1 MSASATRH
9 SVVTSAASS
18 KRAASFA
25 PAPVAAFLV
34 AAFLASVAS
43 VPADAAT
50 ASPVPAAAP
59 AAAAPAAKPSAPA
72 PVDPIQA
79 METKLDAALR
89 ELGPGTPP
97 DPVPAAKAR
106 LRELA
111 GQLKEDPKSENAP
124 AWIASCSLLTEAAV
138 TRVRAKAAQLERTR
152 LQQDRIAVQSELVA
166 TQDEIFKLERGT
178 VSSLKADLEEQK
190 RKAAA
195 MKEDAEKRFSEL
207 NSALIQVS
215 KDARGTI
222 ISMSDIL
229 FDVGKATLTQDL
241 KTNLAKIA
249 GILTIYKD
257 ANVQV
262 EGHTDNVG
270 GEEYNQKL
278 SEKRASNVMEFLT
291 SPGGIAATRLT
302 SVGYGFSKPIA
313 DNATKEGRQKNRRVD
328 LVIMDKEGA
337 LTIAG

>member
-1 MSASATRH
+1 MMERRHSYPIAGISLALALLLAPMQAVFAAASA
-9 SVVTSAASS
+9 AKKAED
-18 KRAASFA
+18 
-25 PAPVAAFLV
+25 PM
-34 AAFLASVAS
+34 
-43 VPADAAT
+43 DA
-50 ASPVPAAAP
+50 
-59 AAAAPAAKPSAPA
+59 
-72 PVDPIQA
+72 QQG
-79 METKLDAALR
+79 KLDAALK
-89 ELGPGTPP
+89 ELDAHTAPP
-97 DPVPAAKAR
+97 ELVPTAQVRIKEVRA
-106 LRELA
+106 L
-111 GQLKEDPKSENAP
+111 LKEDAKSKQAP
-124 AWIASCSLLTEAAV
+124 GWIQACSLLTEAAV
-138 TRVRAKAAQLERTR
+138 TQIHAKAAGLDRLR
-152 LQQDRIAVQSELVA
+152 LQQDRISAQAELVA
-166 TQDEIFKLERGT
+166 TQDEIFKLERGYA
-178 VSSLKADLEEQK
+178 SSLKADLDEQK

-195 MKEDAEKRFSEL
+195 AKDDAEKRFSEL

-278 SEKRASNVMEFLT
+278 SEKRAGNVREFMI
-291 SPGGIAATRLT
+291 SPGGIAAARLT
-302 SVGYGFSKPIA
+302 SMGYGFSKPLA

-328 LVIMDKEGA
+328 LVIMDKKA
-337 LTIAG
+337 AP

>member
-1 MSASATRH
+1 MNALSRARIPSFQ
-9 SVVTSAASS
+9 SSAAFC
-18 KRAASFA
+18 AALCA
-25 PAPVAAFLV
+25 AAFLI
-34 AAFLASVAS
+34 A
-43 VPADAAT
+43 PARAAT
-50 ASPVPAAAP
+50 AAP
-59 AAAAPAAKPSAPA
+59 AAPASKPLAAPAAPA
-72 PVDPIQA
+72 DPIQSMQA
-79 METKLDAALR
+79 RLDAALKD
-89 ELGPGTPP
+89 LGPLTPP
-97 DPVPAAKAR
+97 DLVPAAQAR
-106 LRELA
+106 IREVA
-111 GQLKEDPKSENAP
+111 GLLKEDPKAKEAP
-124 AWIASCSLLTEAAV
+124 GWISACSLLTEAAV
-138 TRVRAKAAQLERTR
+138 TQSRAKSAELERTR
-152 LQQDRIAVQSELVA
+152 LQQDRISVQSELVA
-166 TQDEIFKLERGT
+166 TQDEIFRLERGT

-291 SPGGIAATRLT
+291 SPGGIAAARLT
-302 SVGYGFSKPIA
+302 SVGYGFTKPIA

-328 LVIMDKEGA
+328 LVIMDKKTA
-337 LTIAG
+337 P

>member
-1 MSASATRH
+1 MNALHTTFQATFRATCSATLC
-9 SVVTSAASS
+9 AA
-18 KRAASFA
+18 ALLIA
-25 PAPVAAFLV
+25 PAHA
-34 AAFLASVAS
+34 
-43 VPADAAT
+43 ADA
-50 ASPVPAAAP
+50 VPAAP
-59 AAAAPAAKPSAPA
+59 AATPAVAAPAKAA
-72 PVDPIQA
+72 PVDPIVSMQA
-79 METKLDAALR
+79 RLDAVLKD
-89 ELGPGTPP
+89 LGSLTPP
-97 DPVPAAKAR
+97 DLVPAAQAR
-106 LRELA
+106 IRETA
-111 GQLKEDPKSENAP
+111 GLLKEDSHAKEAP
-124 AWIASCSLLTEAAV
+124 GWIAACSLLTEAAV
-138 TRVRAKAAQLERTR
+138 TQARAKIAQLERTR
-152 LQQDRIAVQSELVA
+152 LLHDRISVQAELVA
-166 TQDEIFKLERGT
+166 TQDEIFRLERGT

-291 SPGGIAATRLT
+291 SPGGIAAVRLT

-328 LVIMDKEGA
+328 LVIMDKK
-337 LTIAG
+337 TP

>member
-1 MSASATRH
+1 MNACAIPSFR
-9 SVVTSAASS
+9 SAAVFCAALCA
-18 KRAASFA
+18 AASLN
-25 PAPVAAFLV
+25 APVLAA
-34 AAFLASVAS
+34 ASKPS
-43 VPADAAT
+43 
-50 ASPVPAAAP
+50 AAAP
-59 AAAAPAAKPSAPA
+59 AAQAAPAD
-72 PVDPIQA
+72 PVQSMQA
-79 METKLDAALR
+79 RLDAALKD
-89 ELGPGTPP
+89 LGSLTPP
-97 DPVPAAKAR
+97 DLVPAAQAR
-106 LRELA
+106 IREVA
-111 GQLKEDPKSENAP
+111 GLLKEDPKAENAP
-124 AWIASCSLLTEAAV
+124 AWIAACSLLTEAAV
-138 TRVRAKAAQLERTR
+138 TQSHGKIAQLERTR

-291 SPGGIAATRLT
+291 SPGGIAAARLT
-302 SVGYGFSKPIA
+302 SVGYGFTKPIA

-328 LVIMDKEGA
+328 LVIMDKKA
-337 LTIAG
+337 AP

>member
-1 MSASATRH
+1 MSIAIRNIAVTAAVLALGLASP
-9 SVVTSAASS
+9 
-18 KRAASFA
+18 RAAEA
-25 PAPVAAFLV
+25 PK
-34 AAFLASVAS
+34 
-43 VPADAAT
+43 PA
-50 ASPVPAAAP
+50 
-59 AAAAPAAKPSAPA
+59 
-72 PVDPIQA
+72 VDPLAAQEA
-79 METKLDAALR
+79 RLDAALK
-89 ELGPGTPP
+89 EL
-97 DPVPAAKAR
+97 DPSAAPADLAPVAR
-106 LRELA
+106 ARIQEARAL
-111 GQLKEDPKSENAP
+111 LKEDPKNEKAS
-124 AWIASCSLLTEAAV
+124 AWISSCSLMTEAAV
-138 TRVRAKAAQLERTR
+138 TQVRAQQARLERAR
-152 LQQDRIAVQSELVA
+152 LQDERIKAQGELVA
-166 TQDEIFKLERGT
+166 TQDEIFKLERGYA
-178 VSSLKADLEEQK
+178 SSLKADLDEQK

-195 MKEDAEKRFSEL
+195 AKDDAEKRFSEL

-278 SEKRASNVMEFLT
+278 SEKRASNVMEFLV

-302 SVGYGFSKPIA
+302 SVGYGFTKPIA

-328 LVIMDKEGA
+328 LVIMDKKA
-337 LTIAG
+337 P

>member
-1 MSASATRH
+1 MSIAIRNIAVTAAVLALGLASP
-9 SVVTSAASS
+9 
-18 KRAASFA
+18 RAAEA
-25 PAPVAAFLV
+25 PK
-34 AAFLASVAS
+34 
-43 VPADAAT
+43 PA
-50 ASPVPAAAP
+50 
-59 AAAAPAAKPSAPA
+59 
-72 PVDPIQA
+72 VDPLAAQEA
-79 METKLDAALR
+79 RLDAALK
-89 ELGPGTPP
+89 EL
-97 DPVPAAKAR
+97 DPSAAPADLAPVAR
-106 LRELA
+106 ARIQEARAL
-111 GQLKEDPKSENAP
+111 LKEDPKNEKAS
-124 AWIASCSLLTEAAV
+124 AWISSCSLMTEAAV
-138 TRVRAKAAQLERTR
+138 TQVRAQQARLERAR
-152 LQQDRIAVQSELVA
+152 LQDERIKAQGELVA
-166 TQDEIFKLERGT
+166 TQDEIFKLERGYA
-178 VSSLKADLEEQK
+178 SSLKADLDEQK

-195 MKEDAEKRFSEL
+195 AKDDAEKRFSEL

-278 SEKRASNVMEFLT
+278 SEKRASNVMEFLV
-291 SPGGIAATRLT
+291 SPGGIAAARLT
-302 SVGYGFSKPIA
+302 SVGYGFTKPIA

-328 LVIMDKEGA
+328 LVIMDKKA
-337 LTIAG
+337 P

>member
-1 MSASATRH
+1 MNARFRIESP
-9 SVVTSAASS
+9 
-18 KRAASFA
+18 F
-25 PAPVAAFLV
+25 VAAAF
-34 AAFLASVAS
+34 AAALLI
-43 VPADAAT
+43 VPAG
-50 ASPVPAAAP
+50 AAAAPKP
-59 AAAAPAAKPSAPA
+59 AAAAPATKAAPA
-72 PVDPIQA
+72 APADPVQTMQA
-79 METKLDAALR
+79 KLDAAITD
-89 ELGPGTPP
+89 LGQQTPP
-97 DPVPAAKAR
+97 DLVPAAQAR
-106 LRELA
+106 IHELV
-111 GQLKEDPKSENAP
+111 GQLKEDPKAKEAP
-124 AWIASCSLLTEAAV
+124 GWIAACSLLTEAAV
-138 TRVRAKAAQLERTR
+138 TQIRAKNGQLERTR
-152 LQQDRIAVQSELVA
+152 LQQDRISAQSELVA
-166 TQDEIFKLERGT
+166 TQDEIFKLERGN
-178 VSSLKADLEEQK
+178 VSSLKADLEEQR

-195 MKEDAEKRFSEL
+195 MKDDAEKRFSEL

-291 SPGGIAATRLT
+291 TPGGIAAARLT
-302 SVGYGFSKPIA
+302 SMGFGFSKPIA

-328 LVIMDKEGA
+328 LVIMDKK
-337 LTIAG
+337 TP

>member
-1 MSASATRH
+1 MIATSTCRATNAFRAAAVSSASF
-9 SVVTSAASS
+9 AAVFAAAILIAPA
-18 KRAASFA
+18 RAATAAPKAA
-25 PAPVAAFLV
+25 PAPVAK
-34 AAFLASVAS
+34 
-43 VPADAAT
+43 
-50 ASPVPAAAP
+50 AAP
-59 AAAAPAAKPSAPA
+59 A
-72 PVDPIQA
+72 DPIQS
-79 METKLDAALR
+79 MQSRLDAALK
-89 ELGPGTPP
+89 ELGQLTPP
-97 DPVPAAKAR
+97 DLVPAAQAR
-106 LRELA
+106 IREVA
-111 GQLKEDPKSENAP
+111 GLLKEDPKAKEAP
-124 AWIASCSLLTEAAV
+124 GWLAACSLLTEAAV
-138 TRVRAKAAQLERTR
+138 TQVRSKCAELERTR
-152 LQQDRIAVQSELVA
+152 LQQDRISVQSELVA
-166 TQDEIFKLERGT
+166 TQDEIFKLERGN

-195 MKEDAEKRFSEL
+195 MKDDAEKRFSEL

-291 SPGGIAATRLT
+291 SPGGIGAARLT
-302 SVGYGFSKPIA
+302 SMGYGFSKPIA

-328 LVIMDKEGA
+328 LVIMDKK
-337 LTIAG
+337 TP

>member
-1 MSASATRH
+1 MSIATRNIA
-9 SVVTSAASS
+9 VTVAALALGLGAP
-18 KRAASFA
+18 RAAEA
-25 PAPVAAFLV
+25 PK
-34 AAFLASVAS
+34 
-43 VPADAAT
+43 
-50 ASPVPAAAP
+50 PAADP
-59 AAAAPAAKPSAPA
+59 LAAQEAR
-72 PVDPIQA
+72 
-79 METKLDAALR
+79 LDAALKD
-89 ELGPGTPP
+89 LDP
-97 DPVPAAKAR
+97 DAAPADLAPVAR
-106 LRELA
+106 ARIQEARAL
-111 GQLKEDPKSENAP
+111 LKEDPKNAKAP
-124 AWIASCSLLTEAAV
+124 GWIAACSLMTEAAV
-138 TRVRAKAAQLERTR
+138 TQIRAQQARLDRIR
-152 LQQDRIAVQSELVA
+152 LQDERIKAQGELVA
-166 TQDEIFKLERGT
+166 TQDEIFKLERGYA
-178 VSSLKADLEEQK
+178 SSLKADLDEQK

-195 MKEDAEKRFSEL
+195 AKDDAEKRFSEL

-278 SEKRASNVMEFLT
+278 SEKRASNVMEFLIN
-291 SPGGIAATRLT
+291 PGGIAAARLS
-302 SVGYGFSKPIA
+302 SVGYGFSKPLA

-328 LVIMDKEGA
+328 LVIMDKKVP
-337 LTIAG
+337 

>member
-1 MSASATRH
+1 MNAAIRNIA
-9 SVVTSAASS
+9 VTAAAL
-18 KRAASFA
+18 AAGLAA
-25 PAPVAAFLV
+25 PF
-34 AAFLASVAS
+34 
-43 VPADAAT
+43 
-50 ASPVPAAAP
+50 AAAP
-59 AAAAPAAKPSAPA
+59 APA
-72 PVDPIQA
+72 PDPLAGQEA
-79 METKLDAALR
+79 RLDAALQD
-89 ELGPGTPP
+89 LGPGAVPP
-97 DPVPAAKAR
+97 DLVPIARARIQEARALLQDDPKHEKAR
-106 LRELA
+106 
-111 GQLKEDPKSENAP
+111 G
-124 AWIASCSLLTEAAV
+124 WIMACSLMTEAAV
-138 TRVRAKAAQLERTR
+138 AQTRGQQARLERTR
-152 LQQDRIAVQSELVA
+152 LQDERIRAQTELAA
-166 TQDEIFKLERGT
+166 TQDEIIRLERGNA
-178 VSSLKADLEEQK
+178 SSLKADLEEQK

-195 MKEDAEKRFSEL
+195 AREEAEKRFSEL

-278 SEKRASNVMEFLT
+278 SEKRASNVMEFLIN
-291 SPGGIAATRLT
+291 PGGIAASRLS
-302 SVGYGFSKPIA
+302 SVGYGFTKPIA

-328 LVIMDKEGA
+328 LVIMDKKA
-337 LTIAG
+337 P

>member
-1 MSASATRH
+1 MMDRRSLRLIAVCAWVIACAPSAF
-9 SVVTSAASS
+9 AA
-18 KRAASFA
+18 APTPA
-25 PAPVAAFLV
+25 PAPD
-34 AAFLASVAS
+34 
-43 VPADAAT
+43 PAGLQ
-50 ASPVPAAAP
+50 
-59 AAAAPAAKPSAPA
+59 
-72 PVDPIQA
+72 QA
-79 METKLDAALR
+79 RLDAALKV
-89 ELGPGTPP
+89 LAPAVPPP
-97 DPVPAAKAR
+97 DLAPVAQVR
-106 LRELA
+106 ILELRT
-111 GQLKEDPKSENAP
+111 QLKEDPKSKLAP
-124 AWIASCSLLTEAAV
+124 GWIQACSLVTEAAV
-138 TRVRAKAAQLERTR
+138 AQIHAKAAGLERAR
-152 LQQDRIAVQSELVA
+152 LQGERIATQTELIA
-166 TQDEIFKLERGT
+166 TQDEIFKLERGYA
-178 VSSLKADLEEQK
+178 SSLKADLDEQK

-195 MKEDAEKRFSEL
+195 AKDDAEKRFSEL

-302 SVGYGFSKPIA
+302 SMGYGFTKPLA

-328 LVIMDKEGA
+328 LVVMDKKA
-337 LTIAG
+337 P